1 LYLQFL
7 YFSFNLTTNKVLN
20 KYLVPEMAQPDVV
33 LEVVMLCGQML
44 TDGSAAPQLAASG
57 LANALFR
64 LWQDQADTDAEL
76 QIQLLYTFFRFLSYQ
91 VCAIVRVCVCAH
103 FGVLIQLVFFLRKER
118 EAV

>member
-1 LYLQFL
+1 M
-7 YFSFNLTTNKVLN
+7 
-20 KYLVPEMAQPDVV
+20 VPEMAQPDVV

-91 VCAIVRVCVCAH
+91 VCAEFLAQHLSSCIRRGWLMKVNSCV
-103 FGVLIQLVFFLRKER
+103 QLQ
-118 EAV
+118 

>member
-1 LYLQFL
+1 M
-7 YFSFNLTTNKVLN
+7 LN

-91 VCAIVRVCVCAH
+91 VCAIVRVCACL
-103 FGVLIQLVFFLRKER
+103 GVLVKLFFFRIER
-118 EAV
+118 EARKPQTPCMHFS

>member
-1 LYLQFL
+1 M
-7 YFSFNLTTNKVLN
+7 LN

-91 VCAIVRVCVCAH
+91 VRRIPSPTLLSSCIGRGWLMKLNSCV
-103 FGVLIQLVFFLRKER
+103 QLQ
-118 EAV
+118 